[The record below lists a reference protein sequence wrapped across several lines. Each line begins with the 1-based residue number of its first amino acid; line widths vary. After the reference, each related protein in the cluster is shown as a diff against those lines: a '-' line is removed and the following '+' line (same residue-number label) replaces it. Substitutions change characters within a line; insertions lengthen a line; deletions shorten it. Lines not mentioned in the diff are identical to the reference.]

1 MEAVLHTGET
11 MTQNKSFRL
20 NGNQLK
26 LIAMLAMTADHVGLQ
41 LLPQWGFLRILGRL
55 AMPLYAYMIVEGCR
69 YTRSRKRYFL
79 SIFLMGVLCQLVY
92 FFFMG
97 SLYQCILVTFSLS
110 LGLIFL
116 LDRAMDA
123 PAPLKWSLPVLG
135 VASVWFLTAVLPE
148 LLPNTDFRID
158 YDFWGVMLPV
168 LIYLAKDRRRALVM
182 SAVGV
187 FLLGA
192 HFGGIQWYGLLTVP
206 LLALYDGTRGKANI
220 KTLFYLYYPAHLAVI
235 YLLSLII

>member
-1 MEAVLHTGET
+1 
-11 MTQNKSFRL
+11 MTQNKPFRL
-20 NGNQLK
+20 TGNQLK
-26 LIAMLAMTADHVGLQ
+26 LIAMVAMTADHVGLQ
-41 LLPQWGFLRILGRL
+41 LLPQVGFLRILGRL
-55 AMPLYAYMIVEGCR
+55 AMPLYAYMIAEGCR

-79 SIFLMGVLCQLVY
+79 SIALMGLLCQLVY

-110 LGLIFL
+110 LGLIYL
-116 LDRAMDA
+116 LDWAK
-123 PAPLKWSLPVLG
+123 PPLKWVVSVLG
-135 VASVWFLTAVLPE
+135 VVTVWFLTLVLPE

-168 LIYLAKDRRRALVM
+168 LIYLAKDRRQALFM
-182 SAVGV
+182 SAIGV

-192 HFGGIQWYGLLTVP
+192 HFGGAQWFGLLTLP

-220 KTLFYLYYPAHLAVI
+220 KLLFYLYYPAHLAVI
-235 YLLSLII
+235 YLLSLIL

>member
-1 MEAVLHTGET
+1 
-11 MTQNKSFRL
+11 MTQNKPFRL
-20 NGNQLK
+20 TGNQLK

-55 AMPLYAYMIVEGCR
+55 AMPLYAYMIAEGCR
-69 YTRSRKRYFL
+69 YTRNRTRYFL
-79 SIFLMGVLCQLVY
+79 SIALMGLGCQIVY

-116 LDRAMDA
+116 LDWAQKG
-123 PAPLKWSLPVLG
+123 PTPIKWGIPILG
-135 VASVWFLTAVLPE
+135 IATVWFLTSVLPG
-148 LLPNTDFRID
+148 LLPGTDFRID

-168 LIYLAKDRRRALVM
+168 LIYLGKDRPKALLM
-182 SAVGV
+182 SAIGV
-187 FLLGA
+187 TLLA
-192 HFGGIQWYGLLTVP
+192 LHFGGDQWFGLLTIP

-220 KTLFYLYYPAHLAVI
+220 KLLFYLYYPAHLAVI
-235 YLLSLII
+235 YLICQFIIPNL

>member
-1 MEAVLHTGET
+1 

-20 NGNQLK
+20 TGNQIK

-55 AMPLYAYMIVEGCR
+55 AMPLYAYMIAEGCR
-69 YTRSRKRYFL
+69 YTRNRTRYFL
-79 SIFLMGVLCQLVY
+79 SIALLGLGCQIVY

-110 LGLIFL
+110 LALIYL
-116 LDRAMDA
+116 LDWAK
-123 PAPLKWSLPVLG
+123 APLKWVMAVLG
-135 VASVWFLTAVLPE
+135 VTTVWFITSVLPG
-148 LLPNTDFRID
+148 LLPGTDFRID

-168 LIYLAKDRRRALVM
+168 LIYLAKDRPKALLM
-182 SAVGV
+182 SAIGV
-187 FLLGA
+187 ALLGA
-192 HFGGIQWYGLLTVP
+192 HFGGDQWFGLLTIP

-220 KTLFYLYYPAHLAVI
+220 KLLFYLYYPAHLAVI
-235 YLLSLII
+235 YLLSLIL